1 MNQSGSMRRP
11 SGFKKGIFVVAGTIS
26 LGLGATGVFLPIL
39 PTTPFLLLSA
49 ACYYKGS
56 ERMHRWLLNNK
67 LFGSYIRNYKEG
79 KGISQI
85 GKIFTL
91 FLLWITIGYSA
102 LFMVSS
108 YVVQIVLFAVAIAV
122 TVHVATLPTL
132 RKSQSSR
139 KKVKEPFEG
148 FEDSAHVCS

>member
-26 LGLGATGVFLPIL
+26 LGLGAVGVFLPIL

-56 ERMHRWLLNNK
+56 ERMHRWLLSNK

-79 KGISQI
+79 KGISQM
-85 GKIFTL
+85 GKILTL
-91 FLLWITIGYSA
+91 FLLWITISYSA
-102 LFMVSS
+102 FFIVNNSI
-108 YVVQIVLFAVAIAV
+108 VQIVLFTIAIGV
-122 TVHVATLPTL
+122 TVHIITLPTL
-132 RKSQSSR
+132 KKSQSF
-139 KKVKEPFEG
+139 KQ
-148 FEDSAHVCS
+148 

>member
-1 MNQSGSMRRP
+1 MNQSGSKNRP
-11 SGFKKGIFVVAGTIS
+11 NSFKRGTFIVAGTIS
-26 LGLGATGVFLPIL
+26 LGLGAAGVFLPIL

-79 KGISQI
+79 KGIS
-85 GKIFTL
+85 KIAKILSL

-102 LFMVSS
+102 FFMISS
-108 YVVQIVLFAVAIAV
+108 YVVQLILFAVAIVV

-132 RKSQSSR
+132 RKSQS
-139 KKVKEPFEG
+139 
-148 FEDSAHVCS
+148 